1 MKEERQGIGMRFS
14 GKDRMLRYISAAYE
28 KEESGL
34 LVLYGETG
42 LGKTSLLHELTRRYD
57 QAFYYQAVPASE
69 RQQAAFLC
77 QELFPQADM
86 PGFPTFEDVFRK
98 YAFEAK
104 TKQLLLIDEFDHIMR
119 AGDQFLE
126 ELKKL
131 VNGSYTEQKFLIV
144 LCSSN
149 LGFVANSM
157 GKKMGP
163 AAFMIKGLLKMKE
176 YTYEDIR
183 TLCPGEDGKQT
194 FYRYALMGGRP
205 AAIRTSLQFDNV
217 RDMICGMFLD
227 RNGIFYDYGIRYI
240 CENLREPNIY
250 ATILYM
256 IASGYTKL
264 NDLYRHTGFS
274 RAKISVY
281 LKNLI
286 ELDLVEK
293 VYSYGAEARDDSRKG
308 VYRVSN
314 PMIQFWFRF
323 VYAHRNHLEF
333 MDKEAFYHEYIEAGL
348 DDYLEFYYAKVIS
361 QLLNEGMIK
370 SVPRTKRCE
379 EWIGKSGDVP
389 VIAIPE
395 EKSHEKEPFVVFTKR
410 AGDVTM
416 QDLEWY
422 GFCVRKAGITC
433 SRIYVFTENVT
444 SSVPESGV
452 PQLQQPVPVRIQS
465 LFENIVEQ

>member
-1 MKEERQGIGMRFS
+1 
-14 GKDRMLRYISAAYE
+14 MLQYISAAYE

-42 LGKTSLLHELTRRYD
+42 LGKTSLLQEVMKRYD

-77 QELFPQADM
+77 HEMFPQSEM
-86 PGFPTFEDVFRK
+86 PAYPTFEEVIRK

-104 TKQLLLIDEFDHIMR
+104 SKQILLIDEFDHMMR
-119 AGDQFLE
+119 AGDRFLE

-131 VNGSYTEQKFLIV
+131 VRGAYTEQHFLIV

-157 GKKMGP
+157 GKKMGQ

-183 TLCPGEDGKQT
+183 SLCQNEGKERT

-205 AAIRTSLQFDNV
+205 AAIKTSLKYDTV
-217 RDMICGMFLD
+217 KEMVCEMYLDPEGM
-227 RNGIFYDYGIRYI
+227 FYDYGIRYI

-250 ATILYM
+250 ATILYL
-256 IASGYTKL
+256 IANGHTKL
-264 NDLYRHTGFS
+264 NELHQYTGFS

-293 VYSYGAEARDDSRKG
+293 VYSYGAAARDDSRKG
-308 VYRVSN
+308 IYRVSN

-323 VYAHRNHLEF
+323 VYEYRSHLEF
-333 MDKEAFYHEYIEAGL
+333 MDKEAFYQEYIESGL
-348 DDYLEFYYAKVIS
+348 DDYLEPYYAKVAA
-361 QLLNEGMIK
+361 QLLNGGMIK
-370 SVPRTKRCE
+370 NMPHTLKCE

-389 VIAIPE
+389 VIAIPDQTGSDGKAAIQE
-395 EKSHEKEPFVVFTKR
+395 AAPFVVFTKR
-410 AGDVTM
+410 NAGITG

-422 GFCVRKAGITC
+422 HFCVRRAGI
-433 SRIYVFTENVT
+433 SAKSIYVLSEKVNE
-444 SSVPESGV
+444 SVADCDTAEQL
-452 PQLQQPVPVRIQS
+452 PQIQIRS